1 LVAEGVRRVNKG
13 DVVDEREIRGTI
25 NQLVEA
31 WVDLDAAQERL
42 AAFTKSNDPPPL
54 PGAFDSFQSFLD
66 FYGSQQDYKDELRNL
81 KGELAACNKA
91 YEQASLGLQE
101 ILPVRVPLHYTY
113 EGERQDLEGT
123 ECHILNN
130 LLGSGH
136 KEIDISIPSRR
147 LHHRR

>member
-1 LVAEGVRRVNKG
+1 VVEEVRRLNKG
-13 DVVDEREIRGTI
+13 DVVDEREIRKTI

-31 WVDLDAAQERL
+31 WVDRDAAQERL
-42 AAFTKSNDPPPL
+42 ADFTKSNDPPPL

>member
-1 LVAEGVRRVNKG
+1 VVEEVRRVNKG
-13 DVVDEREIRGTI
+13 DVVDESEIRKTI

-31 WVDLDAAQERL
+31 WVDRDAAQERL
-42 AAFTKSNDPPPL
+42 ADFTKSNDPPPL
-54 PGAFDSFQSFLD
+54 PGAFESFQSFLD
-66 FYGSQQDYKDELRNL
+66 FYGSQQDYKDELKNL
-81 KGELAACNKA
+81 KGELAACNNA

-123 ECHILNN
+123 ECHIVNN

-136 KEIDISIPSRR
+136 KQISISLASRR
-147 LHHRR
+147 LHRRR

>member
-1 LVAEGVRRVNKG
+1 VVEEVRRLNKG
-13 DVVDEREIRGTI
+13 DVVDEREIRKTI

-31 WVDLDAAQERL
+31 WVDRDAAQERL
-42 AAFTKSNDPPPL
+42 ADFTKSNDPPPL

-66 FYGSQQDYKDELRNL
+66 FYSSQQDYKDELRNL

-123 ECHILNN
+123 ECHIVTVD
-130 LLGSGH
+130 SW
-136 KEIDISIPSRR
+136 
-147 LHHRR
+147 

>member
-1 LVAEGVRRVNKG
+1 VVEEVRRLNKG

-31 WVDLDAAQERL
+31 WVDRDAAQERL
-42 AAFTKSNDPPPL
+42 ADFTKSNDPPPL

-66 FYGSQQDYKDELRNL
+66 FYSSQQDYKDELRNL

>member
-1 LVAEGVRRVNKG
+1 M
-13 DVVDEREIRGTI
+13 DEREIRGTI

-31 WVDLDAAQERL
+31 WVDRDAAQERL
-42 AAFTKSNDPPPL
+42 ADFTKSNDPPPL

-81 KGELAACNKA
+81 KRELAPCSKA
-91 YEQASLGLQE
+91 YEQASSGLQE

-113 EGERQDLEGT
+113 QGERQDLEGT
-123 ECHILNN
+123 ECHIVNN

-136 KEIDISIPSRR
+136 KQINISLTSRR
-147 LHHRR
+147 LHRRR